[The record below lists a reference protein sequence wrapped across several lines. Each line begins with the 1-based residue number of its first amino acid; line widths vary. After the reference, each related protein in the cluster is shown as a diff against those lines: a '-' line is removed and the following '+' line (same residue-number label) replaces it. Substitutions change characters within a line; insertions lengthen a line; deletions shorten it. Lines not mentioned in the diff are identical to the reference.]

1 MIIEVTSTNEN
12 VGVLLFLGAVRW
24 ETVKF
29 CKPHGRQIFE
39 ASAVVRSFRQGGA
52 DLLLERAATTFRPLL
67 LLAVLLFTSTIVA
80 VTLRSVQA
88 LRV

>member
-1 MIIEVTSTNEN
+1 LIIEFTSTNEN
-12 VGVLLFLGAVRW
+12 VGVLLFLCAVRW

-29 CKPHGRQIFE
+29 CTPHGRQIFE
-39 ASAVVRSFRQGGA
+39 ASAVVRLFRQGGA

-67 LLAVLLFTSTIVA
+67 LLAVLLLTRAIVA
-80 VTLRSVQA
+80 VTLRSVQP